1 MGSIPIS
8 SSINIKLKC
17 YEFIYNRKSE
27 KLIKVEIEYLHK
39 KIHNVFKNIV
49 NTIEI
54 NLAKYF
60 KFIPYDESILK
71 DLNDL
76 EVDTSDLYTIQLLK
90 VNGES
95 IGDSKWGD
103 NLYGFE
109 LYTNYPINKL
119 TELESDYYWFLLNYN
134 WKNSDIDGIQ
144 KLLNNNKFNKLKFLF

>member
-1 MGSIPIS
+1 M
-8 SSINIKLKC
+8 KC

-109 LYTNYPINKL
+109 LYTKYPINKL

>member
-1 MGSIPIS
+1 M
-8 SSINIKLKC
+8 KC

-27 KLIKVEIEYLHK
+27 KLIKVEIENLHK

-109 LYTNYPINKL
+109 LYTKYPINKL

>member
-1 MGSIPIS
+1 M
-8 SSINIKLKC
+8 KC

-109 LYTNYPINKL
+109 LYTKYPINKL

-134 WKNSDIDGIQ
+134 WKKSDIDGIQ